1 MTGGL
6 LTLLRLLV
14 IAAWVVLLG
23 RVLIS
28 WVDPGY
34 RTPLGRALRDI
45 TEPVLDPIRRVLPRT
60 GALDLAPLVAFLVLG
75 VLLRVVA

>member
-6 LTLLRLLV
+6 LTVVRLLV

-28 WVDPGY
+28 WVDPGF
-34 RTPLGRALRDI
+34 RTPLGRVLRDI
-45 TEPVLDPIRRVLPRT
+45 TEPVLAPIRRVLPQT
-60 GALDLAPLVAFLVLG
+60 GMLDLAPLVVFLVLG